1 MKKYI
6 QYNLSSIGLWNI
18 KTCWIFHVCYEYN
31 NFFRFF
37 LVVFLFCNLFCNNFR
52 VSERVVERE
61 RRRRKKKREKRHIKR
76 EKEAFEEEERVMK
89 K

>member
-31 NFFRFF
+31 IF
-37 LVVFLFCNLFCNNFR
+37 LGSF
-52 VSERVVERE
+52 
-61 RRRRKKKREKRHIKR
+61 
-76 EKEAFEEEERVMK
+76 
-89 K
+89 